1 MQRTNRATPQLMLK
15 AQKLVRP
22 LGWTIARMEKLV
34 ATIDLIYTSQAIE
47 GQETGMG
54 AVLRI

>member
-1 MQRTNRATPQLMLK
+1 MLK

-22 LGWTIARMEKLV
+22 LGWTIARIEKLV
-34 ATIDLIYTSQAIE
+34 ATIDLIYTSHAIE

-54 AVLRI
+54 AV